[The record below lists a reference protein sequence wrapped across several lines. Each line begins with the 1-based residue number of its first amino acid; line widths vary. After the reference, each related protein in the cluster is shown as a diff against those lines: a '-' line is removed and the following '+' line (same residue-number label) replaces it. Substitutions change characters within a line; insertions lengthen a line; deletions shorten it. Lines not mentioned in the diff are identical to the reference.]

1 MRAPVR
7 LRDGVQFCVVVYL
20 VARTAISLTGAL
32 AVSSHPPDPS
42 ALSPGAPPSRFIT
55 PATPGFHN
63 AIDGMD
69 RWDETWFAWIA
80 KDGYGR
86 DDHRAAFM
94 PGYPMLVRALT
105 PVFGGTVA
113 ASVVSNAC
121 YLIALI
127 VLFALTAEEI
137 GREKARPVVAFF
149 AAMPASF
156 FFLAPY
162 SEAPFLLAT
171 VLALWWSRRQRPVA
185 TATAAV
191 AGTLIRILGVTLVPA
206 LAVMWLRDTS
216 RSRASAVAVT
226 LAPLFGLAAYGV
238 WWAFA
243 HGNALAPV
251 DAQDYWQRT
260 PSVPVQPFVRGVGL
274 GVSAIADHA
283 QPWLAV
289 DAAITLAVVVSA
301 IWMVRRIPIPYVVYT
316 WTALLVPLSTAPAFR
331 PLDSVPRLTSVLFPV
346 AWIWVVILRRRL
358 PLALTI
364 GVMALSQLAL
374 AAVFMNWGWIF

>member
-1 MRAPVR
+1 
-7 LRDGVQFCVVVYL
+7 
-20 VARTAISLTGAL
+20 
-32 AVSSHPPDPS
+32 
-42 ALSPGAPPSRFIT
+42 
-55 PATPGFHN
+55 
-63 AIDGMD
+63 
-69 RWDETWFAWIA
+69 
-80 KDGYGR
+80 
-86 DDHRAAFM
+86 M